1 MAVTLTLTELAASMR
16 LGDGVEAPT
25 PPLDGILT
33 RLLAVAIATVE
44 RLAPDAP
51 DDIQAE
57 AVIRMAAYAYDSPTA
72 GRNTGFASAWHNSGA
87 SAMCVP
93 WIVRRAR

>member
-33 RLLAVAIATVE
+33 RLLAVAIAHG
-44 RLAPDAP
+44 R
-51 DDIQAE
+51 
-57 AVIRMAAYAYDSPTA
+57 AAGP
-72 GRNTGFASAWHNSGA
+72 
-87 SAMCVP
+87 
-93 WIVRRAR
+93 